1 MPKEIDGLPLH
12 PLVVHA
18 VVVLVPLTALVA
30 VLFLVPRFRRAL
42 RWPMVLL
49 ALAALASTYVAKLSG
64 ENLEESEY
72 IPDEGPIY
80 EAVERHEELANQLL
94 YVVIAFV
101 IVTCVAAYVLRPA
114 DEIGPFP
121 GEDAEGDAEPT
132 ATLDA
137 IVRGVV
143 AVLVVVGAV
152 ASGVQT
158 YRTGE
163 QGSRAVWNPTGDTN
177 FSVGSVE
184 SPFVNLTR

>member
-1 MPKEIDGLPLH
+1 MPKELDGLPLH

-18 VVVLVPLTALVA
+18 AVVLVPLTALVA

-49 ALAALASTYVAKLSG
+49 ALAALASTYAAKLSG
-64 ENLEESEY
+64 ENLEESLAAS
-72 IPDEGPIY
+72 GPLAAAI
-80 EAVERHEELANQLL
+80 ERHEELAEQLL

-101 IVTCVAAYVLRPA
+101 IVTCVAAYVLRPI

-121 GEDAEGDAEPT
+121 GEHADGDEEPT
-132 ATLDA
+132 TTLDA
-137 IVRGVV
+137 WVRGVV

-152 ASGVQT
+152 AAGAQT

-163 QGSRAVWNPTGDTN
+163 QGSQAVWNTPDEN
-177 FSVGSVE
+177 FDYSLGAPE
-184 SPFVNLTR
+184 